1 MLKIYNSLTRKKEIF
16 VSIEERKVKMYVC
29 GMTVYDY
36 CHLGHGRVMVVFDMI
51 RRWLEVLGY
60 TVTYVQNVTDIDDKI
75 IKRAKDDGLTCAELA
90 EKFIKEMRLDITRLG
105 VRPPDHEPRATDC
118 VEDMLRL
125 IKILVEKDIAYP
137 SSDGDVYFS
146 VSKFKRYGELSGKTL
161 SELWAGQRVAVNDKK
176 HDPLD
181 FVLWKKS
188 KLGEPTWESPWGPGR
203 PGWHIECSAMSK
215 KYLGEH
221 FDIHGGGEDL
231 QFPHHENEVAQSE
244 SANNSKFVN
253 YWIHNGFVRV
263 GDEKMSKSLNN
274 FFTIRELMK
283 TYDPEVLRFFILR
296 AHYRS
301 PLNYSEGHIEDARQS
316 LGRLYSAVKLSS
328 LRSTEV
334 DWNCPYAKRFRSA
347 MSDDFNTP
355 DAIASLFALTAEVN
369 KSKSKSMAD
378 QLKALAITLGLLTRS
393 SQDFFQSTEMSREIS
408 ADIINTKITERNNA
422 RKAKDFKRADKIR
435 DDLWEKGVELEDA
448 AEETKWR
455 YL

>member
-1 MLKIYNSLTRKKEIF
+1 MLKIYNSLTRKKETF

-51 RRWLEVLGY
+51 RRWLEVLDY

-75 IKRAKDDGLTCAELA
+75 IKRAKDDDLTCAELT

-146 VSKFKRYGELSGKTL
+146 VSKFKKYGELSGKTL
-161 SELWAGQRVAVNDKK
+161 SELRAGQRVGVNNKK
-176 HDPLD
+176 HNPLD

-188 KLGEPTWESPWGPGR
+188 KLGEPSWESPWGPGR
-203 PGWHIECSAMSK
+203 PGWHVECSAMSK
-215 KYLGEH
+215 KYLGKH

-244 SANNSKFVN
+244 SANNMKFVN

-263 GDEKMSKSLNN
+263 DNEKMSKSLNN

-301 PLNYSEGHIEDARQS
+301 PLNYSDGHIEDARQS
-316 LGRLYSAVKLSS
+316 LGRLYSAVKLCS
-328 LRSTEV
+328 LGLTEV

-347 MSDDFNTP
+347 MNDDFNTSE
-355 DAIASLFALTAEVN
+355 AIASLFALTAEVN

-378 QLKALAITLGLLTRS
+378 QLKALANTLGLLTRS
-393 SQDFFQSTEMSREIS
+393 SQDFFQSTEMSRKIS
-408 ADIINTKITERNNA
+408 VDTISKKITERNNA
-422 RKAKDFKRADKIR
+422 RKDKDFQKADKIR